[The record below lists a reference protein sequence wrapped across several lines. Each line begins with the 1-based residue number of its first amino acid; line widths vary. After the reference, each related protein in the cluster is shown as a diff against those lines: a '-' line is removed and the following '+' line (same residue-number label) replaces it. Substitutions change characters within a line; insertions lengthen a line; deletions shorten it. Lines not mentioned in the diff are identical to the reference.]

1 MNIDLQKLNYTD
13 KIDINEKISYN
24 EEYLINSDIVS
35 LDNVNVI
42 GNITYDIEDNY
53 VVNLNVNGIM
63 MLHDAINNEII
74 PYEFAI
80 EIEEILEKSLKSLDL
95 IEFLWHYIVLEVP
108 LRYTLCEDSHQEGND
123 YRVISEE
130 EYEKTSNN
138 PFKDFHLE

>member
-13 KIDINEKISYN
+13 KIDINEKISYS
-24 EEYLINSDIVS
+24 EEYLKNSDIVS
-35 LDNVNVI
+35 LNDVTVD

-53 VVNLNVNGIM
+53 VVNMNVNGVM
-63 MLHDAINNEII
+63 MLHDAINNEVI

-108 LRYTLCEDSHQEGND
+108 LRYTLCEDSRQEGND